1 MRLPGLE
8 LVDLRPDESYSI
20 MMRIDPFPTGAL
32 RRKYSQTAYCYRN
45 LSGRTWQSR

>member
-8 LVDLRPDESYSI
+8 PVDLRPDESHSI
-20 MMRIDPFPTGAL
+20 TMRIVLLPTGAL
-32 RRKYSQTAYCYRN
+32 RRKYSQMAYYYGN